1 MLKTPKEFGKEIKSS
16 TVTAKREAN
25 MTCKTNNNIVSRRNY
40 IATIWE
46 CGSRNNRHLRVTV
59 QVSSRSQPEQKQKH
73 EPKLRVV
80 SQRKQ
85 HLRSRDW
92 IANIRFIKEGE
103 KLRAASKL
111 SRFAD
116 SCFYQALTLFSR
128 MGVSKA
134 EIWLETRLSKDT
146 EVEAGTLRIVRLR
159 SHKK

>member
-1 MLKTPKEFGKEIKSS
+1 
-16 TVTAKREAN
+16 

-46 CGSRNNRHLRVTV
+46 CGGRNNRHLRITV
-59 QVSSRSQPEQKQKH
+59 QVNNNQPEQKY
-73 EPKLRVV
+73 EAKLRIV

-85 HLRSRDW
+85 YLRSRDW
-92 IANIRFIKEGE
+92 IASIRFIKEGE
-103 KLRAASKL
+103 KPRAVSKL

-146 EVEAGTLRIVRLR
+146 EIEAGTLRIVRLR
-159 SHKK
+159 SYKK